1 MNEDRRTKAQIL
13 LELERVQVELHDL
26 EKRIPEPPRVVP
38 VASALAGCIRALD
51 AIPPTKIPAGYQS
64 EPRPDK
70 AQISH
75 VLRHLMSRYDI
86 DLTERTTEPCSRV
99 HIDDVSD
106 EVLFDRIRGRF

>member
-13 LELERVQVELHDL
+13 AELESAKKTVADL
-26 EKRIPEPPRVVP
+26 EKRIPEQPRVVP
-38 VASALAGCIRALD
+38 VANALAGCIRALD
-51 AIPPTKIPAGYQS
+51 AIPPFSRPAGYR
-64 EPRPDK
+64 EEARPDK

-99 HIDDVSD
+99 HIDEVSD